1 MKKQGLLQQKKVH
14 KKNKNNIFRLDK
26 SSESE
31 DTAFKRIFSMISPR
45 EGWDTYILV
54 LAMVC
59 VAAWILREAEWVETP
74 GLWLIIFLST
84 IVGLGTAKT
93 KIFPWPVSLVSG
105 ILIGLII

>member
-1 MKKQGLLQQKKVH
+1 MI
-14 KKNKNNIFRLDK
+14 NTNRNNIFRLDK

-59 VAAWILREAEWVETP
+59 VAAWIVREAEWVETP
-74 GLWLIIFLST
+74 GYGSSFSYQL
-84 IVGLGTAKT
+84 
-93 KIFPWPVSLVSG
+93 SLV
-105 ILIGLII
+105 